1 MKNDEAITLLSD
13 RQFLDKLYTYAYRHC
28 NTSHE
33 AEDLCSDMIL
43 AILRALRQ
51 STEIQHFHAFAWT
64 IAHRTYADYCE
75 RRKRENARRTSE
87 EYTESGPLLR
97 GRHTEYQPGNP
108 AENILNNMSEDPIED
123 RMNDLFARE
132 EEQEQLRQI
141 FRQISFLSRIYR
153 SVMVMY
159 YLEDRKI
166 ADIASNLGIKENTVK
181 QRLFSAR
188 NTIKKEIHK
197 MEQNSLSTNK
207 TLRPVSLSFI
217 GTGDPVG
224 NDPRVKAERILSQN
238 LIYLCRSKARS
249 AEELARELN
258 VPMPYI
264 EQELEIQCQGANG
277 HYGMLQ
283 KTEQGKY
290 VANILVVDKEEYEA
304 ANGIFEKY
312 SPSFCKSLAD
322 GIERNQD
329 KILSLKRLCSAKDS
343 RLLLWILINK
353 VICSFTGQVG
363 DELQSVLSD
372 TEPVSRPFTCVAI
385 EGYPDAH
392 SGFYGN
398 DGIIA
403 QHFCGY
409 SRIYV
414 ENLYGNRLQP
424 HFHCDH
430 NISNDALLLLTIRCV
445 GGLPL
450 SSLSE
455 EEQEIA
461 AKAIQCGYLCKNSD
475 SLEPAIVVLDS
486 ASCGEKELWKM
497 ADMLLENTR
506 ELACALAKDL
516 AGFIKKHIPTH
527 LMGEYPYYNTC
538 IASNHFFHAVVEECI
553 SQGILNAPE
562 NPLGSEGVLMILTR

>member
-1 MKNDEAITLLSD
+1 MKNNEAITLLSD
-13 RQFLDKLYTYAYRHC
+13 QQFLDKLYTYAYRHC
-28 NTSHE
+28 STSHE

-43 AILRALRQ
+43 AILKALRQ
-51 STEIQHFHAFAWT
+51 NTEIQHFHAFAWT

-75 RRKRENARRTSE
+75 VRKRESARYALG
-87 EYTESGPLLR
+87 EYAESGTLLR
-97 GRHTEYQPGNP
+97 GGHTEFQSENP
-108 AENILNNMSEDPIED
+108 AENILNNISENPIED

-159 YLEDRKI
+159 YLEEKKI
-166 ADIASNLGIKENTVK
+166 ADIAASLGITENTVK

-188 NTIKKEIHK
+188 KTIKKEIQK
-197 MEQNSLSTNK
+197 MEQNSLSANR
-207 TLRPVSLSFI
+207 TLQPVSLSFI

-277 HYGMLQ
+277 HYGMLRR
-283 KTEQGKY
+283 TEQGKY
-290 VANILVVDKEEYEA
+290 VANILVVDKEEYAA

-312 SPSFCKSLAD
+312 SSTFCKSLAD

-329 KILSLKRLCSAKDS
+329 KLLSLKQYSSARDS

-353 VICSFTGQVG
+353 VICSFTSQVSG
-363 DELQSVLSD
+363 ELQTILSD
-372 TEPVSRPFTCVAI
+372 TEPASRPFTCVAI

-424 HFHCDH
+424 HFHCGH

-445 GGLPL
+445 EGLPL
-450 SSLSE
+450 SGLSE

-461 AKAIQCGYLCKNSD
+461 AKAIQCGYLRKNGD

-486 ASCGEKELWKM
+486 ASCGERELWNM
-497 ADMLLENTR
+497 ADMLLEDTR
-506 ELACALAKDL
+506 KLACALAKDL
-516 AGFIKKHIPTH
+516 ASFMKKHIPPH
-527 LMGEYPYYNTC
+527 LMGEYPYYNIC

-562 NPLGSEGVLMILTR
+562 NPLGSEGVLMILTK